1 MRTDAV
7 DVSGLGDSDESGN
20 GSEDEFEDAVEG
32 GLEERFGMEKE
43 EERISQSQAM
53 GLRGGICVSGWSPQ
67 WDTVLRMDTVSGW
80 CV

>member
-1 MRTDAV
+1 VRTDAV

-43 EERISQSQAM
+43 EERISQS
-53 GLRGGICVSGWSPQ
+53 
-67 WDTVLRMDTVSGW
+67 
-80 CV
+80 